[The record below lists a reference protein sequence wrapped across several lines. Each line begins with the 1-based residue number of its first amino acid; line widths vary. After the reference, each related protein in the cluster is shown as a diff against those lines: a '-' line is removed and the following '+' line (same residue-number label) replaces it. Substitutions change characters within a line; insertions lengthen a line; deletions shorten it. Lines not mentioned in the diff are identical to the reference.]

1 MEQPNLDY
9 ILKLSGSNELVKS
22 KLINTMKFELPL
34 EIDAYYLSLR
44 LNKTA
49 QAAACVHKLKNKIGI
64 LGLEEGYHIAEEY
77 ENQLKNREKKLH
89 IEFENILT
97 LMQLFVNSL

>member
-1 MEQPNLDY
+1 MEQPNIDY
-9 ILKLSGSNELVKS
+9 ILKLSANDERVKT
-22 KLINTMKFELPL
+22 KLIDTMKFELPM
-34 EIDAYYLSLR
+34 EIDAYLVSVHLK
-44 LNKTA
+44 KTT

-77 ENQLKNREKKLH
+77 ENQLKNREKKLQ

-97 LMQLFVNSL
+97 LMQNFVNSL

>member
-9 ILKLSGSNELVKS
+9 ILKLSGTNELVKS

-34 EIDAYYLSLR
+34 EIDAYYLSIR
-44 LNKTA
+44 LNKTT

-77 ENQLKNREKKLH
+77 ENHLKNREKKLQL
-89 IEFENILT
+89 EFENILN
-97 LMQLFVNSL
+97 LMQIFVNSL

>member
-9 ILKLSGSNELVKS
+9 ILKLSANDERVKS

-34 EIDAYYLSLR
+34 EIDAYFVSIHLK
-44 LNKTA
+44 KTA

-77 ENQLKNREKKLH
+77 ENQLKNREKKLQV
-89 IEFENILT
+89 EFENILT
-97 LMQLFVNSL
+97 LMQNFVNSL

>member
-9 ILKLSGSNELVKS
+9 IIKLSANDERVKT
-22 KLINTMKFELPL
+22 KLINTMKFELPM
-34 EIDAYYLSLR
+34 EIDAYYVSVHLKK
-44 LNKTA
+44 NI

-77 ENQLKNREKKLH
+77 ENQLKNREKKLQ

-97 LMQLFVNSL
+97 LMQNFVNSL

>member
-9 ILKLSGSNELVKS
+9 IIKLAANDERVKT
-22 KLINTMKFELPL
+22 KLIDTMKFELPM
-34 EIDAYYLSLR
+34 EIDAYYVSVHLK
-44 LNKTA
+44 KTT

-77 ENQLKNREKKLH
+77 ENQLKNREKKLQ

-97 LMQLFVNSL
+97 LMQNFVNSL

>member
-9 ILKLSGSNELVKS
+9 IIKLAANDERVKT
-22 KLINTMKFELPL
+22 KLIDTMKFELPM
-34 EIDAYYLSLR
+34 EIDAYYVSVHLK
-44 LNKTA
+44 KTI

-77 ENQLKNREKKLH
+77 ENQLKNREKKLQ

-97 LMQLFVNSL
+97 LMQNFVNSL